1 MGGGESKHRRPLQRQ
16 EEPQKERY
24 DFKSIKDKFETI
36 EEVQEALRKAGLE
49 SSNLIIGIDY
59 TISNTSAGKTT
70 FNGQSLHSI
79 SPHHLNPYQYAI
91 KILGETLSA
100 FDDDGLIPVF
110 GFGDK
115 QTQDKA
121 VFPFFPDRVCNGLPE
136 VLRRYEEITP
146 RVQLAGP
153 TSFAPLIREAINVV
167 KRERA
172 YHILIIIAD
181 GQVTPDSEYCQAE
194 TETKNAIVE
203 ASHYPLSI
211 ILVGVGDGP
220 WDSAEE
226 QFDDGLPTRQFDNFQ
241 FVNFHKEVSY
251 GGEEFGP
258 AYFAVAALQEV
269 PEQYEAIRKLELL

>member
-91 KILGETLSA
+91 KILGETLSVRCLLPPPPGVTGLDGPNLIFLIVNQA

-115 QTQDKA
+115 QTQDKT
-121 VFPFFPDRVCNGLPE
+121 VFPFFPG
-136 VLRRYEEITP
+136 
-146 RVQLAGP
+146 
-153 TSFAPLIREAINVV
+153 AP
-167 KRERA
+167 
-172 YHILIIIAD
+172 
-181 GQVTPDSEYCQAE
+181 P
-194 TETKNAIVE
+194 
-203 ASHYPLSI
+203 PLTI
-211 ILVGVGDGP
+211 DIGKH
-220 WDSAEE
+220 AC
-226 QFDDGLPTRQFDNFQ
+226 
-241 FVNFHKEVSY
+241 
-251 GGEEFGP
+251 
-258 AYFAVAALQEV
+258 
-269 PEQYEAIRKLELL
+269 

>member
-1 MGGGESKHRRPLQRQ
+1 MTTRFP
-16 EEPQKERY
+16 
-24 DFKSIKDKFETI
+24 
-36 EEVQEALRKAGLE
+36 
-49 SSNLIIGIDY
+49 
-59 TISNTSAGKTT
+59 TSAGKTT
-70 FNGQSLHSI
+70 FNGQSLQSI

-115 QTQDKA
+115 QTQDKT

-153 TSFAPLIREAINVV
+153 TSFAPLIREAINIV

-226 QFDDGLPTRQFDNFQ
+226 FDDGLPTRQFDNFQ

>member
-36 EEVQEALRKAGLE
+36 EE
-49 SSNLIIGIDY
+49 
-59 TISNTSAGKTT
+59 
-70 FNGQSLHSI
+70 SI

-115 QTQDKA
+115 QTQDKT
-121 VFPFFPDRVCNGLPE
+121 VFPFFPGLALPALARFE
-136 VLRRYEEITP
+136 LR
-146 RVQLAGP
+146 G
-153 TSFAPLIREAINVV
+153 EAINIV

-203 ASHYPLSI
+203 KTNQTNTQASHYPLSI